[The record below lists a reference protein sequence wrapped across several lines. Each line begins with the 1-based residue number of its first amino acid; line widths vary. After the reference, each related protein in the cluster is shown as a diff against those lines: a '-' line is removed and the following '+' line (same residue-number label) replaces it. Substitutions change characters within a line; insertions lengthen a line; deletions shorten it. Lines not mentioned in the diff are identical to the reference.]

1 MAEAQWWSP
10 SVIDRTIEVP
20 DIGRATRITSGSLAI
35 GCTEMVR
42 KSGDAVTTSY
52 ADID

>member
-10 SVIDRTIEVP
+10 SVIDLTIEVL

-52 ADID
+52 SDID